1 MSPCTTT
8 TSSQEKPFRPPPIQ
22 QARRLGRTMAW
33 VADTG
38 RRRPES
44 LFPRRDIKVA
54 RCAGCRNTLR
64 SVDRPFCE
72 LLRVDGPFC
81 IEGVGRASECGWP
94 LLRRLATP
102 GLASSPS
109 GKDLPGGDP
118 ADLLTVDHDRH
129 LVARVIHSR
138 SLISTRSDRTGVRL
152 DHIVN
157 QVDDPVPRNPAPRV

>member
-64 SVDRPFCE
+64 RVDR
-72 LLRVDGPFC
+72 PFC

-118 ADLLTVDHDRH
+118 ADLLTV
-129 LVARVIHSR
+129 
-138 SLISTRSDRTGVRL
+138 
-152 DHIVN
+152 
-157 QVDDPVPRNPAPRV
+157 